1 MSQRHHPLVRILS
14 SVVWWGA
21 WIVMRSAG
29 LAVLPHPARVRISPQ
44 SAHLVHRHDDQAVR
58 PPVVP
63 MAGVCDLDV
72 DADTDAGGNDE
83 SRITLMRGRP
93 TTSSSASTNPAGAKP
108 FSNPR
113 GRRASRR

>member
-1 MSQRHHPLVRILS
+1 MFRSRMDPISSAEVAQKSSSSSESIVRMSQRHHPLVRILS

-63 MAGVCDLDV
+63 MAGVCYLDV
-72 DADTDAGGNDE
+72 DADT
-83 SRITLMRGRP
+83 
-93 TTSSSASTNPAGAKP
+93 
-108 FSNPR
+108 
-113 GRRASRR
+113 